1 MTSPNL
7 SHFNIS
13 KFWPIGAD
21 SLKLGR
27 LAEVWQAS
35 NGFFLNLKMTQIWRG
50 HCWALYKA
58 MVKLLARPKIFDP
71 GYCTRFNIKTNQNH
85 SLQNSTNKMVYVP
98 TPSMYVYTYFLVF
111 LLSDFILS
119 LHVTQM
125 IIMLAA
131 MKSFSEYQSPT

>member
-13 KFWPIGAD
+13 KFWPIGAG

-27 LAEVWQAS
+27 LAKLWKTS
-35 NGFFLNLKMTQIWRG
+35 NVFLNMKMTQIWRG

-58 MVKLLARPKIFDP
+58 NVQLLAIQKNFDP
-71 GYCTRFNIKTNQNH
+71 GYSTRSNIKTNQNY
-85 SLQNSTNKMVYVP
+85 SLQNSTNKMVYLHQVCI
-98 TPSMYVYTYFLVF
+98 YFLVF

-131 MKSFSEYQSPT
+131 MKSFSEFQSPT